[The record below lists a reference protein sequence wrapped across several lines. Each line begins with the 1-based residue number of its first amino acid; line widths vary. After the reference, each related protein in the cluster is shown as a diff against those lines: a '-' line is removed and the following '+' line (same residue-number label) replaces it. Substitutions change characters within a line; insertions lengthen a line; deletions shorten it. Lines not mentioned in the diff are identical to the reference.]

1 MAGAIIKKTTFTY
14 NSEGNKTE
22 EIEYNAGTTLIQ
34 KSKYFYDTKG
44 LRTEKV
50 WGPGDILLKQ
60 VKFTYTY

>member
-44 LRTEKV
+44 LRTEKKSL
-50 WGPGDILLKQ
+50 GARRY
-60 VKFTYTY
+60 FTKTS